1 MKNRYSATLLLALPY
16 VMALAPA
23 FANPARPIAI
33 TLSRSAISPQ
43 HIEVQAGRRVR
54 LTVTSADGAHAF
66 RIKGLRLT
74 GRIPAAGETVTFD
87 LLPNDPGT
95 FQLECLDDR
104 GRGESNVSALLVV
117 KQ

>member
-1 MKNRYSATLLLALPY
+1 MKNHYSATLLLILPY
-16 VMALAPA
+16 LVALAPA

-54 LTVTSADGAHAF
+54 LTVRSADGAHAVQ
-66 RIKGLRLT
+66 IKGLRLT
-74 GRIPAAGETVTFD
+74 GHVPAAGETVSFD
-87 LLPNDPGT
+87 LLPTEPGT
-95 FQLECLDDR
+95 FQIECLDA
-104 GRGESNVSALLVV
+104 GGGGERNVSALLVV

>member
-16 VMALAPA
+16 VIALAPA

-33 TLSRSAISPQ
+33 TLSSAAISPP

-54 LTVTSADGAHAF
+54 LAVTSADGAHAVQ
-66 RIKGLRLT
+66 IKGLRLA

-87 LLPNDPGT
+87 LLPTEPGT
-95 FQLECLDDR
+95 FQIESFDD
-104 GRGESNVSALLVV
+104 GDGGERKVSALLVV
-117 KQ
+117 TR